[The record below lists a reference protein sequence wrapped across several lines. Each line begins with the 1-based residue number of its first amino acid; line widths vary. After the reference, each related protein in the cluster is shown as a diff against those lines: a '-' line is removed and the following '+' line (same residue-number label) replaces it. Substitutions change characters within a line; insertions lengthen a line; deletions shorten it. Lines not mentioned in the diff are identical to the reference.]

1 MQGNPQTRLQDAT
14 SIKAQNITGVINGS
28 SVDTLGF
35 SEALVAVRAG
45 DMSASGTVTVQ
56 VDEADDDGTGSPAAF
71 AAVATA
77 LVALANA
84 NDNTTTY
91 MRLGLHKRK
100 RWLRLSTS
108 VAASGTG
115 LVCGSIT
122 LSGAKDTRYF
132 TNTYALDLRT

>member
-1 MQGNPQTRLQDAT
+1 MQSNPQTRLQDVT
-14 SIKAQNITGVINGS
+14 SIKAQNIAGVVNGS
-28 SVDTLGF
+28 SIDGLGF

-45 DMSASGTVTVQ
+45 DISATGTVTVQ
-56 VDEADDDGTGSPAAF
+56 VDEADDDGTGAPGAF
-71 AAVATA
+71 GAIATA
-77 LVALANA
+77 TVVLANA

-91 MRLGLHKRK
+91 LRLGLHKRK

-108 VAASGTG
+108 VAAGTG
-115 LVCGSIT
+115 LVCGTIT